1 MIISTSQA
9 HKFSARDALSIDFWS
24 IDVRGAGMSP
34 VLLPALVVF
43 RPPLAGTITPI
54 ADADD
59 PKVAVED
66 LVMEIVLM
74 RHAAELWRGVER
86 DLVDAS
92 M

>member
-1 MIISTSQA
+1 
-9 HKFSARDALSIDFWS
+9 
-24 IDVRGAGMSP
+24 MSP

-86 DLVDAS
+86 DLADAS